1 MGQVTARDNTR
12 WDENRLLFW
21 GILLALVVLVT
32 QAGDEPFVPL
42 VFGSSLFLFLYQKKR
57 LGDSLCFNHLTL
69 PSFFMLMYLILVPF
83 GAIATFKQMDHPIRH
98 TYLLA
103 MQSVF
108 VTFPIGIGLAN
119 AVVKNS
125 SRILQ
130 GYIRSRM
137 EVTQNDLR
145 FIPIFKILLLSAVPI
160 LLSYFLYSE
169 YVQLIE
175 VIRKYPTN
183 IDVETLKGAGNDDL
197 PRVVQ
202 FAFESLRRFILPLCA
217 IYAYLM
223 TSSTQ
228 KSGWKYVFPV
238 LFVSTLFVSS
248 LTLDRAPPLA
258 FVVMF
263 ILAFLLRQRKAQ
275 LTNIFKTR
283 LIIIFVAAMTVGGII
298 SVLQYQS
305 DFNLLEVAADTWYVF
320 SYRILQDA
328 PYMASIAFETFHDS
342 STFLYGSSMRILSVL
357 PGFQYAES
365 DSSIYSPAAPV
376 GFVADL
382 WRNVGWFGVVAGTI
396 LIGFAYQMIQLKLF
410 IRKTIL
416 TVSLNVILLVGC
428 IWIIHG
434 NVLGVMS
441 TSVLFFGVLFSVL
454 YSASR
459 KRLLGGQPQIALH
472 RQV

>member
-1 MGQVTARDNTR
+1 MVARDNTR

-21 GILLALVVLVT
+21 GILLTLVVLVT

-42 VFGSSLFLFLYQKKR
+42 VFGSSLFLFLCLKKR
-57 LGDSLCFNHLTL
+57 LGDSLCFNYLTL
-69 PSFFMLMYLILVPF
+69 PSFFMLMYLLLVPF

-98 TYLLA
+98 TYLMA
-103 MQSVF
+103 MHSVF
-108 VTFPIGIGLAN
+108 VTFPIGIVLAN
-119 AVVKNS
+119 AVVENS

-130 GYIRSRM
+130 GYRRSPM

-183 IDVETLKGAGNDDL
+183 IDVETLKFAGNDDL
-197 PRVVQ
+197 PEVVQ
-202 FAFESLRRFILPLCA
+202 FAFELLRRFILPLCA
-217 IYAYLM
+217 LYAYLM
-223 TSSTQ
+223 TSSTR
-228 KSGWKYVFPV
+228 KSGWNYVFPV

-263 ILAFLLRQRKAQ
+263 ILAFLLRQGKVQ
-275 LTNIFKTR
+275 LTSIFKTR
-283 LIIIFVAAMTVGGII
+283 LIIIFVAAMTVGGTI

-305 DFNLLEVAADTWYVF
+305 DFEFQTVVTNSWYVF

-328 PYMASIAFETFHDS
+328 PYMASIAFATFNDS
-342 STFLYGSSMRILSVL
+342 STFLYGSAMRIFSVL
-357 PGFQYAES
+357 PGFHYVES

-382 WRNVGWFGVVAGTI
+382 WRNFGWFGVLVGPV

-441 TSVLFFGVLFSVL
+441 TSVMFFGVLFSVL
-454 YSASR
+454 SSANR
-459 KRLLGGQPQIALH
+459 KRLLGGQPQVALH
-472 RQV
+472 RQI

>member
-1 MGQVTARDNTR
+1 MVARDNTR

-21 GILLALVVLVT
+21 GILLTLVVLVT

-42 VFGSSLFLFLYQKKR
+42 VFGSSLFLFLCLKKR
-57 LGDSLCFNHLTL
+57 LGDSLCFNYLTL
-69 PSFFMLMYLILVPF
+69 PSFFMLMYLLLVPF
-83 GAIATFKQMDHPIRH
+83 GAIATFKQMDHLIRH
-98 TYLLA
+98 TYLMA
-103 MQSVF
+103 MHSVF
-108 VTFPIGIGLAN
+108 VTFPIGIVLAN
-119 AVVKNS
+119 AVVENS

-130 GYIRSRM
+130 GYRRSPM

-183 IDVETLKGAGNDDL
+183 IDVETLKFAGNDDL
-197 PRVVQ
+197 PEVVQ
-202 FAFESLRRFILPLCA
+202 FAFELLRRFILPLCA
-217 IYAYLM
+217 LYAYLM
-223 TSSTQ
+223 TSSTR
-228 KSGWKYVFPV
+228 KSGWNYVFPV

-263 ILAFLLRQRKAQ
+263 ILAFLLRQGKVQ
-275 LTNIFKTR
+275 LTSIFKTR
-283 LIIIFVAAMTVGGII
+283 LIIIFVAAMTVGGTI

-305 DFNLLEVAADTWYVF
+305 DFEFQTVVTNSWYVF

-328 PYMASIAFETFHDS
+328 PYMASIAFATFNDS
-342 STFLYGSSMRILSVL
+342 STFLYGSAMRIFSVL
-357 PGFQYAES
+357 PGFHYVES

-382 WRNVGWFGVVAGTI
+382 WRNFGWFGVLVGPV

-441 TSVLFFGVLFSVL
+441 TSVMFFGVLFSVL
-454 YSASR
+454 SSANR
-459 KRLLGGQPQIALH
+459 KRLLGGQPQVALH
-472 RQV
+472 RQI